1 MRGVS
6 PSIIQLLDLID
17 SMLKTNPEERI
28 DAAMALNH
36 KFFTSVFTKK
46 ETLKEQVLKSLQ

>member
-1 MRGVS
+1 M
-6 PSIIQLLDLID
+6 QLLDLID